1 MPRIPD
7 EEIDRL
13 KRDVDLAALVR
24 SRGIEL
30 RSHGANLLGLCPF
43 HNDHEPS
50 LVITPAKNLWNCL
63 GACGKG
69 GSVIDWVMR
78 SEGVSFRHAVEL
90 LRERGGAVGG
100 GRAIAPV
107 KKTTVTMLPSPIDPD
122 ADDATMLRQV
132 VGYYHETLK
141 ASPAACEYLRKR
153 GIESD
158 EAIDRFQLGY
168 ADRSLGLR
176 LPNKQRRA
184 GAEIRE
190 RLQKLGLLRESG
202 HEHFNGSLVVP
213 IINRGAVVGMYGR
226 KINDDLRPGTAYH
239 LYLPGPHR
247 GIFNL
252 EALAESKEIV
262 ICEALIDAL
271 TFWCAGIR
279 NVTTSYGVNGFT
291 DELFE
296 ALRAYDTRRVYIA
309 YDRDDAGDRAAG
321 ELAARLAAAGIG
333 AYRVLFPHGLDAN
346 DYARRVTPATQSLA
360 LVIKSAEWM
369 CGPTRVE
376 DVLPTTRTAD
386 IVAEPP
392 KHANATDD
400 ASSLAAAPPS
410 SDAIDFTFG
419 DRQYRVRGLD
429 KNLSFEQMK
438 IVLRVARA
446 GVDFIDSVD
455 LVSARQRAQFIK
467 QASVE
472 VGVKEEILRTDIAKV
487 RGQLEVL
494 QEEAIKRT
502 LEPKKETAV
511 VVAGDDEREA
521 LDLLRDAQL
530 VDRITQDFDRCGF
543 VGERTNKV
551 MAYLAA
557 ISRKLDEPLA
567 IIVQSSSA
575 AGKSALMDAVLAFVP
590 EEERVRYSAMT
601 GRSLFYMQGTS
612 LKHKVL
618 AISEEEGAEQASY
631 ALKLLQ
637 SEGQL
642 TIASTGKDPATGKLV
657 TEEYHVEGPVMI
669 FLTSTAIEIDEEL
682 LNRCIVLTVDENRE
696 QTRAIHELQRQA
708 QTLEGLLA
716 RRESDHVLRV
726 HQNAQ
731 RLLRPLLVA
740 NPFARNLTFLDGRTR
755 TRRDHMK
762 YLTLIRTIALLHQHQ
777 REKKTTTHRGETI
790 EYIEVTLADIAL
802 ANELAHEVLG
812 RSLDELPPQ
821 TRRLLQVIDAHVSV
835 ECERLAIDRRE
846 FRFSQRHV
854 REMSAWTDFQVKT
867 HMRKL
872 VEMEYLLI
880 HRGGRGQSFVYELM
894 YRGEGEGGRP
904 FLMGLVDVA
913 QLASAHGYGTEREHR
928 NEEREGAGSSEGAAG
943 EHGGSGEETAPNASA
958 DVELRFPKPKKRE
971 KARHALT
978 RKTPIVRTRAARDG
992 NGRAEA

>member
-7 EEIDRL
+7 EEIERL

-30 RSHGANLLGLCPF
+30 RTHGANLIGLCPF
-43 HNDHEPS
+43 HEDHDPS

-63 GACGKG
+63 GKCGKG

-78 SEGVSFRHAVEL
+78 SEGVSFRHAVDL
-90 LRERGGAVGG
+90 LRERGASIGA
-100 GRAIAPV
+100 GRAIEPV
-107 KKTTVTMLPSPIDPD
+107 KKSTVPLLPSPIDAS
-122 ADDATMLRQV
+122 ADDAGVMRQV
-132 VGYYHETLK
+132 VAYYNETLK
-141 ASPAACEYLRKR
+141 ASPAARDYLKKR
-153 GIESD
+153 GIDND

-176 LPNKQRRA
+176 LPNKNRRA

-190 RLQKLGLLRESG
+190 RLQKLGILRESG
-202 HEHFNGSLVVP
+202 HEHFNGCLVIP
-213 IINRGAVVGMYGR
+213 IINRGEVVAMYGR

-262 ICEALIDAL
+262 LCEALIDAL
-271 TFWCAGIR
+271 TFWCAGVR
-279 NVTTSYGVNGFT
+279 NVTTAYGVNGFT

-309 YDRDDAGDRAAG
+309 YDRDDAGERAAG
-321 ELAARLAAAGIG
+321 ELAAKLVDAGIG
-333 AYRVLFPHGLDAN
+333 SYRVVFPHGLDAN
-346 DYARRVTPATQSLA
+346 DYARRVTPAAQSLA
-360 LVIKSAEWM
+360 LAVKSAEWM
-369 CGPTRVE
+369 CGPTTIA
-376 DVLPTTRTAD
+376 DVLL
-386 IVAEPP
+386 
-392 KHANATDD
+392 
-400 ASSLAAAPPS
+400 LAAAAADPIEAPTS
-410 SDAIDFTFG
+410 TTSAVDAYEFTFG
-419 DRQYRVRGLD
+419 DRHFRVRGLE
-429 KNLSFEQMK
+429 KNLTFEQMK
-438 IVLRVARA
+438 VVLRVERG

-467 QASVE
+467 QAAVE
-472 VGVKEEILRTDIAKV
+472 VGVKEEVLRTDLAKV

-494 QEEAIKRT
+494 QEAAIKRT
-502 LEPKKETAV
+502 LEPKKETAIV
-511 VVAGDDEREA
+511 VSADDERAA
-521 LDLLRDAQL
+521 LALYRDPQL
-530 VDRITQDFDRCGF
+530 VDRIVADFDRCGF
-543 VGERTNKV
+543 VGERTNKL

-557 ISRKLDEPLA
+557 ISRKLNEPLA

-669 FLTSTAIEIDEEL
+669 FLTTTAIEIDEEL

-696 QTRAIHELQRQA
+696 QTRAIHELQRNA
-708 QTLEGLLA
+708 QTLEGLLTK
-716 RRESDHVLRV
+716 RESAAVLRV

-740 NPFARNLTFLDGRTR
+740 NPFARQLTFLDGRTR

-777 REKKTTTHRGETI
+777 REKKTTTHNGEEI
-790 EYIEVTLADIAL
+790 EYIDVTIADIAL

-821 TRRLLQVIDAHVSV
+821 TRRLLQMIDAHVTN
-835 ECERLAIDRRE
+835 ECARLEIDRRE
-846 FRFSQRHV
+846 LRFSQRAV

-913 QLASAHGYGTEREHR
+913 QLAGAHGYDTNREHP
-928 NEEREGAGSSEGAAG
+928 NDDREQSGSTQGAAG
-943 EHGGSGEETAPNASA
+943 EHAGSIDKNARNASA
-958 DVELRFPKPKKRE
+958 GAELALPKPVKRE
-971 KARHALT
+971 KRLQGLK
-978 RKTPIVRTRAARDG
+978 RKTPIVRTAIHRGG
-992 NGRAEA
+992 NGRAER